1 MKKKL
6 FVIAFLLFLG
16 SKNYMDR
23 NFALENLGF
32 SEENFSKMFQDSS
45 GLAAFYSDTL
55 RYKCEVLNC
64 TNSETYTVQ
73 KFKESMLRYYRA
85 DYVFAFSY
93 TAMFILIS
101 LSLSYHRRWNKS
113 TLYFF
118 VGSAIL
124 LLIADLSENT
134 MMIEFINSNYAKYNH
149 LIPWINGLKT
159 VLFVVL
165 CLCLFFFR
173 IPFLVGR
180 FNAWVRSEG

>member
-1 MKKKL
+1 MPWRILDFQKKISVKCFKIL
-6 FVIAFLLFLG
+6 PVLLRFTP
-16 SKNYMDR
+16 
-23 NFALENLGF
+23 
-32 SEENFSKMFQDSS
+32 
-45 GLAAFYSDTL
+45 DTL

-64 TNSETYTVQ
+64 TNSQTYTVQ

-118 VGSAIL
+118 VGSAIIL
-124 LLIADLSENT
+124 FISDLSENM

-159 VLFVVL
+159 VLFIVL
-165 CLCLFFFR
+165 SLWLFFSEY
-173 IPFLVGR
+173 R
-180 FNAWVRSEG
+180 F

>member
-32 SEENFSKMFQDSS
+32 SEENSCKMFQDSS

-73 KFKESMLRYYRA
+73 KFKESMLRYYKA

-101 LSLSYHRRWNKS
+101 LSLSYHRRWNKR

-124 LLIADLSENT
+124 LFIADVSENT
-134 MMIEFINSNYAKYNH
+134 MMIEFINSNYANYNH
-149 LIPWINGLKT
+149 LIPWVNGLKT
-159 VLFVVL
+159 VLFAVL
-165 CLCLFFFR
+165 CLCLFFLR

-180 FNAWVRSEG
+180 LRSWMQEDK